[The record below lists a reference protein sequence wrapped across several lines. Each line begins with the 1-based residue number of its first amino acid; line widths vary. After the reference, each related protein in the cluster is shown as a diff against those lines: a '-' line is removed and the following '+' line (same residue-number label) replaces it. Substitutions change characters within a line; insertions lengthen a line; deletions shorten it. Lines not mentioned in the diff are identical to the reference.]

1 MFISKSNLQKISV
14 TALLAL
20 ALVGCGSSSPESGND
35 SGKNL
40 QTDSTTTQIGQNGNT
55 SASDTGNTSGANAQA
70 ASSQLSTFQTR
81 APAEDVT
88 SSDSALFIAEGDKGV
103 EVVRIGY
110 NDRIDHELITTITG
124 INATQLALS
133 DDQKELY
140 VMNKQGSINV
150 YDISDIHAPRRTKLL
165 VAGAIQ
171 NNPVSPEGTYEFV
184 PEKQAGLHVYDISNP
199 SHKSLISTFHEVPVY
214 ALVLVDQASKALA
227 ATGDNGIAL
236 LDVADPAHIAKTAEL
251 PIEGKTLGISVNK
264 KSGLL
269 FVANGDKGIK
279 VFNLNILLDKLH

>member
-1 MFISKSNLQKISV
+1 MFISKNSLQKISV

-20 ALVGCGSSSPESGND
+20 ALVGCGSSSPQGGND
-35 SGKNL
+35 SGNNL
-40 QTDSTTTQIGQNGNT
+40 QTESTTTQIGQNGDN
-55 SASDTGNTSGANAQA
+55 SVSDTGNTGGTNTQTTSA
-70 ASSQLSTFQTR
+70 QLSTFQTR

-103 EVVRIGY
+103 EVVQIGY

-140 VMNKQGSINV
+140 VINRQGSINV
-150 YDISDIHAPRRTKLL
+150 YDISDIQAPRRTKLL
-165 VAGAIQ
+165 VAGSIQ
-171 NNPVSPEGTYEFV
+171 VNPVSTEGNYEFV
-184 PEKQAGLHVYDISNP
+184 PEQQAGLRVYDISNP
-199 SHKSLISTFHEVPVY
+199 SHKELISAFHEVSVY

-227 ATGDNGIAL
+227 ATGENGLAL
-236 LDVADPAHIAKTAEL
+236 LDVADPAHISKTAEF
-251 PIEGKTLGISVNK
+251 PIDGKTLGLSVNK
-264 KSGLL
+264 KTGQL

-279 VFNLNILLDKLH
+279 VFNLNILLDELR